1 LVNFK
6 KQLKTDQTAKPPL
19 PMIGFGEIAL
29 LYNDK
34 RTATVT
40 ATTDCEAWVLSGDV
54 YKHIIAKHSIRR
66 RNISL
71 EYLDKVNLF
80 KNLETYEKLK
90 LIDGLKVVEFRPGE
104 YVIHE
109 GDKGDNFY
117 IIEKGEVQAGLEK
130 EDGNFTLVRNLEAG
144 SHFGEIA
151 LINNVRRT
159 MSIRSVGNSQLLC
172 LTRGAFNRILGSI
185 KKFLAGD
192 YASEEVQE
200 VEGVDGSF
208 TSNNVTLQSRHD

>member
-1 LVNFK
+1 MQKKKIKAGHVIIKYGDIGQEYYVLSKGTCQVTVYETGASPNDPNLERLVNFK
-6 KQLKTDQTAKPPL
+6 KQLKTDLSAKPPL

-40 ATTDCEAWVLSGDV
+40 AINECEAWVLSGDV

-90 LIDGLKVVEFRPGE
+90 LIDGLKVVEYAHEE

-130 EDGNFTLVRNLEAG
+130 EDGKFTLVRNLEAG

-159 MSIRSVGNSQLLC
+159 MSIRSVGHS
-172 LTRGAFNRILGSI
+172 
-185 KKFLAGD
+185 
-192 YASEEVQE
+192 
-200 VEGVDGSF
+200 
-208 TSNNVTLQSRHD
+208 